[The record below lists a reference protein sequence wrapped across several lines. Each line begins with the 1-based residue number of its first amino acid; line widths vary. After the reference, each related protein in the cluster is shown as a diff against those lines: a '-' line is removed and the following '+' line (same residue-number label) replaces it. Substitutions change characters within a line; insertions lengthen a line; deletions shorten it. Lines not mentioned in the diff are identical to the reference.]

1 MSVRLRNLVGI
12 VFGAILVVALAVVM
26 TFNTSTAGAQGVVTP
41 PDRAAS
47 LLQDEAN
54 TIEIVNTL
62 GPSVVAINVEVRGQ
76 RVDPLSE
83 LIPNLPD
90 QLRQFFTIPSYPVPE
105 VQQSSGSGF
114 VIDDELHIITNY
126 HVVQEA
132 LQSDSIEPRQGAT
145 ITVSFPGAD
154 EPFPA
159 TVVGANPDVDLALLE
174 VGGSGL
180 PTGVLP
186 IPLADYDSV
195 QVGQK
200 VIAIGNPFG
209 LQSTVTQGIVSAI
222 GRELPSIGRVE
233 IPMIQTDAAINPG
246 NSGGPLLD
254 SSGRLL
260 GVNTM
265 IVPGR
270 AASGSA
276 ANIGI
281 GFAVPSSL
289 LQEALEGLRAG
300 GLVGTYADAVQ
311 ADAVIG
317 DRPRIGITG
326 ASVEDYPEE
335 ARAALNLPEHGIVVF
350 EVSPG
355 GPAAEAG
362 ISGPAYQA
370 AIGNQTFPAG
380 GDIIVGVNGD
390 AVETIRELQ
399 SLVLASE
406 DGDTLTL
413 EVWRNGQTRD
423 VEVTLRVVEQETP
436 QGEQ

>member
-1 MSVRLRNLVGI
+1 
-12 VFGAILVVALAVVM
+12 
-26 TFNTSTAGAQGVVTP
+26 
-41 PDRAAS
+41 
-47 LLQDEAN
+47 
-54 TIEIVNTL
+54 
-62 GPSVVAINVEVRGQ
+62 
-76 RVDPLSE
+76 
-83 LIPNLPD
+83 
-90 QLRQFFTIPSYPVPE
+90 
-105 VQQSSGSGF
+105 
-114 VIDDELHIITNY
+114 
-126 HVVQEA
+126 
-132 LQSDSIEPRQGAT
+132 
-145 ITVSFPGAD
+145 
-154 EPFPA
+154 
-159 TVVGANPDVDLALLE
+159 
-174 VGGSGL
+174 
-180 PTGVLP
+180 
-186 IPLADYDSV
+186 
-195 QVGQK
+195 
-200 VIAIGNPFG
+200 
-209 LQSTVTQGIVSAI
+209 
-222 GRELPSIGRVE
+222 
-233 IPMIQTDAAINPG
+233 
-246 NSGGPLLD
+246 
-254 SSGRLL
+254 
-260 GVNTM
+260 
-265 IVPGR
+265 
-270 AASGSA
+270 
-276 ANIGI
+276 
-281 GFAVPSSL
+281 
-289 LQEALEGLRAG
+289 
-300 GLVGTYADAVQ
+300 VQ